1 MTRAHTTAVEERAVT
16 LLGAGVSPEQAAA
29 ALGVTPSRISQL
41 LSDEFFAGKVS
52 DLKFES
58 LQKHNSRD
66 NKYDT
71 LEDKVLEKLE
81 KTLPMMYKPGEV
93 LKTLQVLNGAK
104 RRGQSSPDQVVNQQN
119 IVTLILPTVVTQ
131 QFATNVN
138 NQVIK
143 AGEQDLVTLSS
154 NQLLEQIE
162 NTDDRTNHII
172 ETPQTGDS

>member
-162 NTDDRTNHII
+162 NTNDRTNHII